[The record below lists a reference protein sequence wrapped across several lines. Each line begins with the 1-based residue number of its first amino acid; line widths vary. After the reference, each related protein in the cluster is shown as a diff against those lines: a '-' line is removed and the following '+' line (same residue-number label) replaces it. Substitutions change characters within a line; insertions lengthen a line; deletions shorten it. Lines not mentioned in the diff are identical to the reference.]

1 MDSFPSCDSAAMQG
15 SIPTDTVATVRE
27 RLVARELLEQE
38 CHTHGGLDIELLP
51 CPRTKP

>member
-27 RLVARELLEQE
+27 RLAARELLEQE
-38 CHTHGGLDIELLP
+38 CRTHGGLDIEVLP
-51 CPRTKP
+51 CPHPKP